1 MHGQRNNI
9 LPFLPAELQ
18 MGELLHDNT
27 LDDRTNKMEGPV
39 SSIIRAIGGGFSNG
53 EAEKKDTVY

>member
-1 MHGQRNNI
+1 MHNQRNNI

-39 SSIIRAIGGGFSNG
+39 SSIMRAIGGGFSN
-53 EAEKKDTVY
+53 EDAEKKDTVL